1 MVGGQVLYER
11 AIGRLPGLFEKLR
24 LHFLRSVEPTLA
36 ADCQRDFAKMA
47 KEPIKVDPGFSRT
60 VEGMTRLNLDACFQ
74 CRKCTNGCPV
84 TFAMDIYPDQV
95 IRLVLLGQK
104 ERVLKC
110 GTIWVCS
117 ACETCTTRCPNE
129 VDIAATM
136 DALKEMAVREGVQIR
151 EPKTYAFHR
160 AFLDDVKRR
169 GRMFEGRLMQSYL
182 FKSGEFYR
190 KLVDGTIREDISLGL
205 NMFRKGRLP
214 LLPKGIKEKQEIK
227 EILR

>member
-1 MVGGQVLYER
+1 
-11 AIGRLPGLFEKLR
+11 
-24 LHFLRSVEPTLA
+24 
-36 ADCQRDFAKMA
+36 MA
-47 KEPIKVDPGFSRT
+47 RETIKVDSGFSKT
-60 VEGMTRLNLDACFQ
+60 VEGLTRLNLDACFQ

-104 ERVLKC
+104 DRVLKC
-110 GTIWVCS
+110 STIWLCS

-136 DALKEMAVREGVQIR
+136 DALKEMAAREGVQIPQ
-151 EPKTYAFHR
+151 PKTYAFHR
-160 AFLDDVKRR
+160 AFLEDIKRR

-182 FKSGEFYR
+182 LNSGELFR
-190 KLVDGTIREDISLGL
+190 KLADGTIKEEISLGL
-205 NMFRKGRLP
+205 NMFKKGRLP
-214 LLPKGIKEKQEIK
+214 LLPKGIKDKKEIG